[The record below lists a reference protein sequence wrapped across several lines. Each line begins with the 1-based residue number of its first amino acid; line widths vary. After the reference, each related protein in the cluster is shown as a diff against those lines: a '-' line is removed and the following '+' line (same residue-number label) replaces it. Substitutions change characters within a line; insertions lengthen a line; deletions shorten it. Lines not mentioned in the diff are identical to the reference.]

1 MTVAKWIRMKFFL
14 GDNTKWRMMIV
25 PSRSSNQTTESTLAI
40 ICVIKRSKNRDL
52 ISREV
57 NTCFKSSFMVDYN
70 RHLKFSKL
78 QKKKL
83 NGFVVYWSCLPFFFP
98 RHSTFCGLWQLLMLN
113 GTAIDKWNWRNKK
126 NKLIHDIL
134 VNCDTTTI
142 ANKNIENGQK

>member
-1 MTVAKWIRMKFFL
+1 MDSMLNCLIAVQSNFCGKHLIEWRWPNESEWSFFL
-14 GDNTKWRMMIV
+14 GDNTKWKMMIV

-126 NKLIHDIL
+126 IN
-134 VNCDTTTI
+134 
-142 ANKNIENGQK
+142 